1 MIIIEN
7 KSIEELLLQL
17 LQDMAVVKAKLDT
30 IEEIKIDSK
39 SMGNRID
46 KIEAQNE
53 RHEKQLKSLEHRQEE
68 IERFTRNNM
77 QESKKQA
84 NGVFIS
90 MGIAIFSAVVS
101 VVIGLLF

>member
-1 MIIIEN
+1 MESR
-7 KSIEELLLQL
+7 SIEELLLQL
-17 LQDMAVVKAKLDT
+17 LQDMAVVKSKLDT

-46 KIEAQNE
+46 KIEAQNAE
-53 RHEKQLKSLEHRQEE
+53 HTKAIKSLEHRQNEME
-68 IERFTRNNM
+68 AFTRNNM
-77 QESKKQA
+77 NDAKKQQTS
-84 NGVFIS
+84 VFIS